1 MEYTII
7 KASAKEDAIKANVFL
22 TKLIHDEK
30 NYDKNINENCTI
42 NSFYEKIYK
51 DDNNCLL
58 LLKTKEKYIGY
69 LYGYIIN
76 NNAYL
81 KTVAQLDA
89 IFIEKPYRGNG
100 LSKKLINEF
109 KKWSKEKHAC
119 FIELKVCNKNNV
131 AMELYK
137 NMDFKETKTIM
148 TCSLEDE

>member
-1 MEYTII
+1 M
-7 KASAKEDAIKANVFL
+7 
-22 TKLIHDEK
+22 
-30 NYDKNINENCTI
+30 
-42 NSFYEKIYK
+42 
-51 DDNNCLL
+51 
-58 LLKTKEKYIGY
+58 
-69 LYGYIIN
+69 
-76 NNAYL
+76 

-89 IFIEKPYRGNG
+89 IFIEKPYRGYG

-131 AMELYK
+131 AMKLYK